1 MSSKK
6 DRITANLDTEDYQW
20 VCKMAELTGTSQAG
34 IIRQIV
40 RGLRLGR
47 PELLVFGNKRLVFA
61 EEAAHTGGDDTVGE
75 DKRDISEIEESGL
88 ESFTKE

>member
-20 VCKMAELTGTSQAG
+20 VRKMAELTGTSQAG
-34 IIRQIV
+34 IIRQII

-47 PELLVFGNKRLVFA
+47 PELLVFGNERLVFA
-61 EEAAHTGGDDTVGE
+61 EEATHTGGDDTVGE
-75 DKRDISEIEESGL
+75 DKNDIGEIEEGGL
-88 ESFTKE
+88 EPFTKE

>member
-20 VCKMAELTGTSQAG
+20 VRKMAELTGTSQAG
-34 IIRQIV
+34 IIRQII

-47 PELLVFGNKRLVFA
+47 PELLVFGNERLVFA
-61 EEAAHTGGDDTVGE
+61 EEATHTGGEG
-75 DKRDISEIEESGL
+75 IEAKDEKDMDVTEEGNIEAINS
-88 ESFTKE
+88 K

>member
-6 DRITANLDTEDYQW
+6 DRITANLDTKDYQW
-20 VCKMAELTGTSQAG
+20 VRKMAELTGTSQAG

-47 PELLVFGNKRLVFA
+47 PELLVFGNERLVFA
-61 EEAAHTGGDDTVGE
+61 EEATHTGGEG
-75 DKRDISEIEESGL
+75 IEAKDEKDMDVTEEGNIEAINS
-88 ESFTKE
+88 K